1 MARRGRRG
9 GRAEEEVFEKPN
21 GSNNDLSA
29 KKLIEEGEIQF
40 QTNLKKNWEVIRKG
54 HRLEFIGSK
63 LS

>member
-9 GRAEEEVFEKPN
+9 GRAEEEVF

-40 QTNLKKNWEVIRKG
+40 QTNLNKNWEVIRKG